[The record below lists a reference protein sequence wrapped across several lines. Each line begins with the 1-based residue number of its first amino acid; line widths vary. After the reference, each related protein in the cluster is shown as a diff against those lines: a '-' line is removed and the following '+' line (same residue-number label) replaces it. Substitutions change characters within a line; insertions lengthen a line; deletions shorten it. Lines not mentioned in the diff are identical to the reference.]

1 MQTLESRSM
10 TVGEATVKV
19 YKTLESLG
27 YEINSEDLK
36 ELKELV
42 LGRIDRDGGSE
53 IVKNIFTFV
62 FDNYNDLKNLINN
75 CN

>member
-1 MQTLESRSM
+1 MKILESRNM

-27 YEINSEDLK
+27 YEFDLEEQK
-36 ELKELV
+36 ELKEYV
-42 LGRIDRDGGSE
+42 LEHIDRDGSSE

-62 FDNYNDLKNLINN
+62 FDNYNDLKNLIN
-75 CN
+75 

>member
-1 MQTLESRSM
+1 MKILESRNM

-27 YEINSEDLK
+27 YEFDLEEQK
-36 ELKELV
+36 ELKEYV
-42 LGRIDRDGGSE
+42 LEHIDRDGGSG

-62 FDNYNDLKNLINN
+62 FDNYNDLKNLIN
-75 CN
+75 